1 VKAIADTHVV
11 LWWLSNDARLSPR
24 LRALLGDAEN
34 EILWSMASS
43 FEVAVKLA
51 VGKLALPE
59 SASAFFSSLLN
70 EDGFRLL
77 PIENGHCARLA
88 ALPLH
93 HRDPFDRMLVAQ
105 AQEEGVPLLSA
116 DAKLAMYDVEIF
128 S

>member
-1 VKAIADTHVV
+1 MRAIADTHVV

-24 LRALLGDAEN
+24 LRALLADAEN

-43 FEVAVKLA
+43 FEVAVKRS

-59 SASAFFSSLLN
+59 SASTFLTTLVS

-77 PIENGHCARLA
+77 PIENRHCAHLA
-88 ALPLH
+88 TLPLH

-105 AQEEGVPLLSA
+105 AQEEASPLLSA
-116 DAKLAMYDVEIF
+116 DAKLSMYDVDVLG
-128 S
+128 